1 VNNYFSIGADAQ
13 VSLEFHESR
22 EANPQKFNNRFKNK
36 FFYSRLAGQ
45 DLLQR
50 KFATLTDNIRIIGD
64 GYDMTSMIRQLRL
77 EAICFLNIPSY
88 GSGNNPWGSPPPGA
102 TNGQF
107 KIGPQSMEDGMIEI
121 VGFWAS
127 TFVS

>member
-1 VNNYFSIGADAQ
+1 
-13 VSLEFHESR
+13 
-22 EANPQKFNNRFKNK
+22 
-36 FFYSRLAGQ
+36 
-45 DLLQR
+45 
-50 KFATLTDNIRIIGD
+50 
-64 GYDMTSMIRQLRL
+64 MTSMIRQLRL

-102 TNGQF
+102 TNGQVGTSPFAIPCSMTIVSFQF

>member
-1 VNNYFSIGADAQ
+1 
-13 VSLEFHESR
+13 
-22 EANPQKFNNRFKNK
+22 
-36 FFYSRLAGQ
+36 
-45 DLLQR
+45 LLQR